1 MTAAIRTVLTTV
13 PDAATGASFCRTLL
27 AERLIACGT
36 ILPGARSIYRWEGR
50 VVDEAEALV
59 VLKTASSRVPEL
71 LRTIPEVHPYEVP
84 EVLVVEV
91 EAGGVPYA
99 EWVVRETG
107 PQGGDP
113 GSRMRDNDARAP
125 QAD

>member
-1 MTAAIRTVLTTV
+1 MTPAIRTVLTTV
-13 PDAATGASFCRTLL
+13 PDAETGARLCRKLL

-50 VVDEAEALV
+50 TVDEAEALV
-59 VLKTASSRVPEL
+59 LLKTASSRVVEL

-91 EAGGVPYA
+91 EAEAEAGHESYA
-99 EWVVRETG
+99 AWVVRET
-107 PQGGDP
+107 
-113 GSRMRDNDARAP
+113 AP
-125 QAD
+125 QAEDEGR